1 MKNENGVHRVL
12 FVCTGN
18 AYRSPIS
25 EALLKKLGPDWV
37 VDSAGTK
44 IAKKSQNLKESDSF
58 TISFQAELLSAGQ

>member
-44 IAKKSQNLKESDSF
+44 IAKKSQKN
-58 TISFQAELLSAGQ
+58 T